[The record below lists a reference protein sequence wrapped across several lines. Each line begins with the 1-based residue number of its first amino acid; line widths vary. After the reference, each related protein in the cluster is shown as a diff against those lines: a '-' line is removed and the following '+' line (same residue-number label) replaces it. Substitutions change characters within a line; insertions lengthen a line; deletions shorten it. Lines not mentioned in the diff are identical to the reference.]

1 MSLETVIAVAQH
13 FGHNPHHNLSITVLP
28 VTQASFTPP
37 HAVESAQWITYE
49 FPLNERVRTLLRLE
63 DLFARFMHFLHQ
75 DHKLEH
81 HCALLTLFE
90 IIEVGSRAD
99 LKSDLLQELD
109 RQKTQLSSYR
119 DHPSVDQI
127 ALMTTLNDM
136 DKAAV
141 ELNGCNGRLGY
152 HLRDN
157 EFLMN
162 IRSRCSIPGGVCEF
176 DLPGYHKWQSRPAK
190 FRREEIRAWAEPMFP
205 LLNAIALVL
214 KILRSSGETA
224 HAQSDKGNYT
234 QQLSGKAYQLLQVHV
249 PDALDVVPEFSANKY
264 MLWVRFN
271 MPVINGSSKNNP
283 YNEPFDFKLKLCSL

>member
-162 IRSRCSIPGGVCEF
+162 LRSRCSIPGGTCEF
-176 DLPGYHKWQSRPAK
+176 DLPGYHKWQSQQAAQ
-190 FRREEIRAWAEPMFP
+190 RRQDIEDWFEPMDP
-205 LLNAIALVL
+205 LRNAITLVL
-214 KILRSSGETA
+214 KILRSSG
-224 HAQSDKGNYT
+224 QSSAAVAEKGNYT
-234 QQLSGKAYQLLQVHV
+234 QQLSGKTFQLLTVDLPLHV
-249 PDALDVVPEFSANKY
+249 DAVPEFSANKY
-264 MLWVRFN
+264 MLWIRFN
-271 MPVINGSSKNNP
+271 TPMIQGMGKNA
-283 YNEPFDFKLKLCSL
+283 YNDSFEFRLKLCNL